1 MPIPKSVISE
11 IRSLSSDQL
20 IDVEKVDRIT
30 GGRTVGEILR
40 TAPEMPATS
49 QALEEST
56 SAPVEA
62 PVEAPVGMEAPSQQA
77 IPEPTPQPSVQETA
91 QPLTLADL
99 ARQVR
104 DEDIKPRVP
113 TIGVSP
119 GAPPPGVFAED
130 IAAREKQF
138 KDKYTRVGV
147 PLKTEKE
154 IGPSLPKE
162 GFGGFLDRFT
172 SVFEVPAGAPPAGFA
187 TGKIETIQPR
197 LQTVNPSTLR
207 MQLSTLPTA
216 ESKAKALTSFVK
228 AQGLD
233 PEKHPVRVADMG
245 RVIVPFKNPQGN
257 VEDILLD
264 SPALNAND
272 LQDLVSDALT
282 MLGSGGTVKLGS
294 AAFPRLVSFAP
305 KGLGQFAGTAL
316 ASGGG
321 TFATRMAQ
329 LSGARETLDLP
340 LDYVGDLKQSFSE
353 AAVESIA
360 AGGLAGIG
368 KLLKITTSPI
378 QSATSYFKKIPGYEE
393 RLARLK
399 ESLDNLSEQLGV
411 PVEDILSVGEL
422 TNDARLLSFERYV
435 SDQGGGGVLAE
446 ALQRSRELK
455 YTILEALSSFPSKGI
470 DPATVD
476 PVETATVAMWK
487 RLSEL
492 DDAAIDAKKQVID
505 TAIEDVLEGL
515 SKQTYK
521 QGLGSKLVDPGK
533 VLRNFVNGV
542 RSTFRKKRDDLYGQ
556 VNNRIRDLARKSPEI
571 IPGTGLTEYDQIV
584 KSDGPLSLL
593 NSFIKPAKVK
603 QIVTRRTEEL
613 GYEVDPSGLFNR
625 QVVESIE
632 SDGVEER
639 VLTPLLE
646 GFYAKYSTIFN
657 EASQGMSIETA
668 DLVRKELNDDIG
680 SLIEKPFAKKEQF
693 RLNKLKAALDKEL
706 DLAADRIK
714 DPSVR
719 KLMKEAN
726 SFYANNIEKFQTSGA
741 RKLFNFTADG
751 RVRMP
756 DNEIIGQLIKNPDDY
771 KSLKLFSK
779 DYPKVWSKV
788 KRSMLDKIV
797 ADSGVGGTL
806 DLIQFQQKLARLPES
821 TRKDL
826 LGKSY
831 EDTIQFLDKLRPKD
845 WLNESIYIPKSLF
858 NDWITWT
865 EMAGRKS
872 KPGPPPSE
880 LQAKMY
886 DAASKSIEA
895 STTFSEKLVKPLR
908 EKGGV
913 ISLEQLES
921 AYPDDTFVKTLLDQG
936 SESDIRFILN
946 NLSGEEKQQLS
957 QLSLEE
963 IFRRSNYAAT
973 QRAIE
978 QKMDIKDSAISG
990 SALSEALSK
999 RGIEGKLRLLLGDDT
1014 YRLVT
1019 DFETYLR
1026 RGEVARQKAGN
1037 PGASL
1042 SKGEDIAAVVETK
1055 FSKLGTRARYWV
1067 ASQLL
1072 TSPLF
1077 KEQALKPLR
1086 ATSPKWDNLAYLYF
1100 LTPQFGEALRTS
1112 SGDDRASAIKLLSD
1126 VLPDYLI
1133 PDSSMPD
1140 YLMGSEAPQPE
1151 PAPQ

>member
-11 IRSLSSDQL
+11 LRSLSTDGSVVL
-20 IDVEKVDRIT
+20 EEVEPIT
-30 GGRTVGEILR
+30 GARTSEEILR
-40 TAPEMPATS
+40 TAPEIPATT
-49 QALEEST
+49 QALAEA
-56 SAPVEA
+56 APVEA
-62 PVEAPVGMEAPSQQA
+62 PTEVSDQQVV
-77 IPEPTPQPSVQETA
+77 PEPTPKPSPSEPVQPT
-91 QPLTLADL
+91 TLGDI

-104 DEDIKPRVP
+104 DEDIKPRVS

-162 GFGGFLDRFT
+162 GFGGFVDRFT
-172 SVFEVPAGAPPAGFA
+172 SMFEVPAGAPPAGFA
-187 TGKIETIQPR
+187 TGRMETLQPR
-197 LQTVNPSTLR
+197 LQTVDPSTLR
-207 MQLSTLPTA
+207 MQLGTLSTA
-216 ESKAKALTSFVK
+216 ESKAKALTAFVK
-228 AQGLD
+228 SQGLD

-245 RVIVPFKNPQGN
+245 RVIVPFKNPQGK

-264 SPALNAND
+264 SPAFNATD
-272 LQDLVSDALT
+272 LQDLVSDAVV

-294 AAFPRLVSFAP
+294 AAFPRLISFAP
-305 KGLGQFAGTAL
+305 KGASAFAGTAL
-316 ASGGG
+316 AAGLG
-321 TFATRMAQ
+321 TTATRTGL
-329 LSGARETLDLP
+329 LSEARETFDLP
-340 LDYVGDLKQSFSE
+340 PDLVGDLTQSLSE
-353 AAVESIA
+353 AGVETLT
-360 AGGLAGIG
+360 AGSLAGIG
-368 KLLKITTSPI
+368 KIFKAATSPI
-378 QSATSYFKKIPGYEE
+378 QAATSYFKRVPGYEE
-393 RLARLK
+393 RLARLR
-399 ESLDNLSEQLGV
+399 ESLDNLSKQLGV
-411 PVEDILSVGEL
+411 PVEDILTVGEL
-422 TNDARLLSFERYV
+422 TNDPRLLSIERYV

-455 YTILEALSSFPSKGI
+455 YTLLEALSSFPSKGI
-470 DPATVD
+470 DLATVD
-476 PVETATVAMWK
+476 PVETATTAMWK
-487 RLSEL
+487 RLGEL
-492 DDAAIDAKKQVID
+492 DDAAVGAKTQVID
-505 TAIEDVLEGL
+505 TAIKDVLDGL
-515 SKQTYK
+515 HKQTYER
-521 QGLGSKLVDPGK
+521 GLGSKTVEPGK
-533 VLRNFVNGV
+533 ALRSFVNGV
-542 RSTFRKKRDDLYGQ
+542 RSTFRKKRDDLYKQ
-556 VNNRIRDLARKSPEI
+556 ANDRIKELARKSPEI
-571 IPGTGLTEYDQIV
+571 VPGTGLTEYDQIV

-593 NSFIKPAKVK
+593 ESFIEPAKVK
-603 QIVTRRTEEL
+603 QLITRRTEEL

-632 SDGVEER
+632 SDEVEER
-639 VLTPLLE
+639 VLAPLLE

-668 DLVRKELNDDIG
+668 DLIRRELNDDIG
-680 SLIEKPFAKKEQF
+680 SLIEKPFAKREQM
-693 RLNKLKAALDKEL
+693 RLSQLKASLDKEL
-706 DLAADRIK
+706 DRAADRIK
-714 DPSVR
+714 DPNVR
-719 KLMKEAN
+719 QLMKDAN
-726 SFYANNIEKFQTSGA
+726 SFYAKNIEKFQTAGA

-756 DNEIIGQLIKNPDDY
+756 DNEIIGQLIKSPDDY
-771 KSLKLFSK
+771 KALKLFSK
-779 DYPKVWSKV
+779 DYPQVWSKV
-788 KRSMLDKIV
+788 QRSMLDKLV
-797 ADSGVGGTL
+797 SDSGVGGTL
-806 DLIQFQQKLARLPES
+806 DLIQFQQKLTSLPES

-826 LGKSY
+826 LGGSY
-831 EDTIQFLDKLRPKD
+831 ERTIQFLNKLRPKD
-845 WLNESIYIPKSLF
+845 WLNESIYVPKSLF
-858 NDWITWT
+858 NEWITWT

-872 KPGPPPSE
+872 KLGPPPSE
-880 LQAKMY
+880 LQAKIY
-886 DAASKSIEA
+886 NAASKSIEA

-913 ISLEQLES
+913 ISIEQLES
-921 AYPDDTFVKTLLDQG
+921 AYPDNTFVKTLLDQG
-936 SESDIRFILN
+936 SESDIQFILS
-946 NLSGEEKQQLS
+946 NLSNEERQQLA
-957 QLSLEE
+957 QLSIEE
-963 IFRRSNYAAT
+963 LFHRSNYAAT

-978 QKMDIKDSAISG
+978 KKMDIKDSAISG
-990 SALSEALSK
+990 SALSEVLSQ
-999 RGIEGKLRLLLGDDT
+999 RGMDGKLRLLLGEDT

-1151 PAPQ
+1151 PTQQ

>member
-11 IRSLSSDQL
+11 LRSLSTDGS
-20 IDVEKVDRIT
+20 VVPEKVEPIT
-30 GGRTVGEILR
+30 GARTSEEILR
-40 TAPEMPATS
+40 TAPEIPATT
-49 QALEEST
+49 QALAEA
-56 SAPVEA
+56 APVEA
-62 PVEAPVGMEAPSQQA
+62 PVEAPTEVSDQQVV
-77 IPEPTPQPSVQETA
+77 PEPTPKPSPSEPVQPT
-91 QPLTLADL
+91 TLGDI

-104 DEDIKPRVP
+104 DEDIKPRVS

-162 GFGGFLDRFT
+162 GFSGFLDRFT

-187 TGKIETIQPR
+187 TGRMETIQPR
-197 LQTVNPSTLR
+197 LETVNPSTLR

-245 RVIVPFKNPQGN
+245 RVIVPFKNPQGK

-264 SPALNAND
+264 SPALNATD
-272 LQDLVSDALT
+272 LQDLVSDAVA

-294 AAFPRLVSFAP
+294 AAFPKLVSFAP
-305 KGLGQFAGTAL
+305 KGIGQVLGTAA
-316 ASGGG
+316 ASGTG
-321 TFATRMAQ
+321 TFLTRMTE
-329 LSGARETLDLP
+329 LTGARETLDLP

-360 AGGLAGIG
+360 AGGLVGIG
-368 KLLKITTSPI
+368 KLLKWATSPI
-378 QSATSYFKKIPGYEE
+378 QSTTSYFKRVPGYEE
-393 RLARLK
+393 SLARLK
-399 ESLDNLSEQLGV
+399 ESLNNLSEKLGV
-411 PVEDILSVGEL
+411 PIEDILSVGEL
-422 TNDARLLSFERYV
+422 TNDARLLAFERFV

-476 PVETATVAMWK
+476 PVETATTAMWK
-487 RLSEL
+487 RLGEL
-492 DDAAIDAKKQVID
+492 DDAAVDAKTQVID
-505 TAIEDVLEGL
+505 TAIKDVLDGL
-515 SKQTYK
+515 HKQTYER
-521 QGLGSKLVDPGK
+521 GLGSKMVEPGK
-533 VLRNFVNGV
+533 ALRSFVNGV
-542 RSTFRKKRDDLYGQ
+542 RSTFRKKRDDLYKQ
-556 VNNRIRDLARKSPEI
+556 VNDRIKELARKSREI
-571 IPGTGLTEYDQIV
+571 VPGTGLTEYDQIV

-593 NSFIKPAKVK
+593 ESFIEPAKVK
-603 QIVTRRTEEL
+603 QLVTRRTEEL
-613 GYEVDPSGLFNR
+613 GSEGLDPSGLFNR
-625 QVVESIE
+625 QVVYTME
-632 SDGVEER
+632 SDEVEER
-639 VLTPLLE
+639 VLAPLLE
-646 GFYAKYSTIFN
+646 GFYAKYFTIFN

-668 DLVRKELNDDIG
+668 DLIRRELNDDIG
-680 SLIEKPFAKKEQF
+680 SLIEKPFAKREQM
-693 RLNKLKAALDKEL
+693 RLSQLKASLDKEL
-706 DLAADRIK
+706 DRAADRIK
-714 DPSVR
+714 DPNVR
-719 KLMKEAN
+719 QLMKDAN
-726 SFYANNIEKFQTSGA
+726 SFYAKNIEKFQTAGA

-756 DNEIIGQLIKNPDDY
+756 DNEIIGQLIKSPDDY
-771 KSLKLFSK
+771 KALKLFSK
-779 DYPKVWSKV
+779 DYPQVWSKV
-788 KRSMLDKIV
+788 QRSMLDKLV
-797 ADSGVGGTL
+797 SDSGVGGTL
-806 DLIQFQQKLARLPES
+806 DLIQFQQKLTSLPES

-826 LGKSY
+826 LGGSY
-831 EDTIQFLDKLRPKD
+831 ERTIQFLNKLRPKD
-845 WLNESIYIPKSLF
+845 WLNESIYVPKSLF
-858 NDWITWT
+858 NEWITWT

-872 KPGPPPSE
+872 KMGPPPSE
-880 LQAKMY
+880 LQAKIY
-886 DAASKSIEA
+886 NAASKSIEA

-913 ISLEQLES
+913 ISIEQLES
-921 AYPDDTFVKTLLDQG
+921 AYPNNTFVKTLLDQG
-936 SESDIRFILN
+936 SESDVKFILN
-946 NLSGEEKQQLS
+946 NLSAEERQQLA
-957 QLSLEE
+957 QLSIEE
-963 IFRRSNYAAT
+963 LFHRSNYAAT

-978 QKMDIKDSAISG
+978 KKMDIKDSAISG
-990 SALSEALSK
+990 SALSEVLSQ
-999 RGIEGKLRLLLGDDT
+999 RGMDGKLRLLLGEDT

-1037 PGASL
+1037 PGSSL
-1042 SKGEDIAAVVETK
+1042 SKGEDIAAVVEVK
-1055 FSKLGTRARYWV
+1055 FNKLATRAKYWV

-1112 SGDDRASAIKLLSD
+1112 SGDDRASAVKLLSD

-1133 PDSSMPD
+1133 PDFVVPD
-1140 YLMGSEAPQPE
+1140 YLMGSEAPQPQ
-1151 PAPQ
+1151 PVQQ